1 VHDPID
7 PEIGSDPTRPDE
19 DREKSVKGRRPWVK
33 RSEPWW
39 RAAVIAA
46 ASTVLGNVASDI
58 AHMITE
64 CARPF
69 VLGWLGF

>member
-1 VHDPID
+1 MHDPID

-19 DREKSVKGRRPWVK
+19 DREKSVKSWVK
-33 RSEPWW
+33 RSDPWW

-58 AHMITE
+58 AHTVMDI
-64 CARPF
+64 AKPL
-69 VLGWLGF
+69 VLGWLGL